1 MVAQSQQSP
10 AQHLSSQNP
19 QPLSVHPAY
28 RAPSLVWSRPPEQ
41 LDLFP
46 WMAGHPSKFPRSHPA
61 QTFDP
66 DQPLLPRNQPQPP
79 PA

>member
-1 MVAQSQQSP
+1 MVAQTHQYP
-10 AQHLSSQNP
+10 AQHISAPSP
-19 QPLSVHPAY
+19 QASLVHGAY
-28 RAPSLVWSRPPEQ
+28 RAPCLVWSRPPEQ

-61 QTFDP
+61 KFDP
-66 DQPLLPRNQPQPP
+66 DQPLLPRNQPQQP

>member
-1 MVAQSQQSP
+1 MVAQPHQNP

-46 WMAGHPSKFPRSHPA
+46 WMAGHPSKFPRPA
-61 QTFDP
+61 KFDP
-66 DQPLLPRNQPQPP
+66 SQPLLPRNQSP